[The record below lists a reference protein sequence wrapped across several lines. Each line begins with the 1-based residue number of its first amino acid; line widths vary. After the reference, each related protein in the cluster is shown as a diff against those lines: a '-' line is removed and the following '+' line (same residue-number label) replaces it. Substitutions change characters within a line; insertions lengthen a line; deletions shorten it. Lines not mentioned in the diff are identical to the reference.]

1 MFDLSVGEAN
11 VLQEFE
17 ITEKKKKVKVAG
29 CRCVKG
35 ILKKDAMYRL
45 IREQETLYTGKRK
58 YLTKKRQ
65 RARKRG
71 KKKGRDE
78 MILIF

>member
-35 ILKKDAMYRL
+35 ILKRNAMYRL

-58 YLTKKRQ
+58 YLIKNDKRSEE
-65 RARKRG
+65 KG
-71 KKKGRDE
+71 KKKRKK
-78 MILIF
+78 